1 MPLTSQ
7 LPSGIYLDGAQGTH
21 HYFIALTSNT
31 DGTLAGTV
39 SNVSN
44 LPSEVSA
51 STEFTFTGTTQSG
64 VATLKTSGGHV
75 PNGTLITATYWPLEL
90 DLGDC
95 TTYLPLAALKSDC
108 AFKYTPGGL
117 PQPQHAGWS

>member
-21 HYFIALTSNT
+21 HYFIALTSIT
-31 DGTLAGTV
+31 DRTLAGTV
-39 SNVSN
+39 SN
-44 LPSEVSA
+44 LPSEGSA

-64 VATLKTSGGHV
+64 VATLKSSGGHV
-75 PNGTLITATYWPLEL
+75 PNGTALTATYWPLEL

-95 TTYLPLAALKSDC
+95 TTYLPLATSNADC

-117 PQPQHAGWS
+117 SYAQHAGWS